1 VLAPFSDNL
10 PYDRDRV
17 IQECKLCLQMEIM
30 CRFEV
35 GRRLILLKNY
45 EGCATLQHILDDQL
59 GGMERTS
66 AWRYMLFAKKAAEL
80 PRFRAFAEGKD
91 NWSKAIALLQCC
103 EDEDL
108 AAFEEGADLLGLKR
122 DELDG
127 LSVRELKARIKKLK
141 KDKEEAVKKA
151 TYQLAQENQELKA
164 EVAGLQ
170 VALAGPDLEE
180 AFKAV
185 KAAEKKFHDG
195 ALLLRAISPGVLERE
210 EAVRN
215 LIFAGCDMLRRLLT
229 QIEHNAQDALN
240 RVLMAEASDE

>member
-1 VLAPFSDNL
+1 VRTFA
-10 PYDRDRV
+10 
-17 IQECKLCLQMEIM
+17 
-30 CRFEV
+30 
-35 GRRLILLKNY
+35 
-45 EGCATLQHILDDQL
+45 HILAEHFA
-59 GGMERTS
+59 GMSRRS
-66 AWRYMLFAKKAAEL
+66 AYNYMLFARKAADL
-80 PRFRAFAEGKD
+80 PRFRAFAQGKD
-91 NWSKAIALLQCC
+91 NWSKALALLECC
-103 EDEDL
+103 ADEDL
-108 AAFEEGADLLGLKR
+108 AAFEEGADLLGLKLE
-122 DELDG
+122 ELDDM
-127 LSVRELKARIKKLK
+127 SVPELKARIKKLK

-170 VALAGPDLEE
+170 AALAGPDLEE